1 MTPTTT
7 NPAIPK
13 TEANGQPLPELPPE
27 VIPNYDEIV
36 VQDDAPMDSIYN
48 EKQQRLLTE
57 PLYSAW
63 PGPGE
68 GRTFMALANVG
79 FFYQLHHSPIVPD
92 TMLALDTPPIW
103 HPRQKENRSYF
114 IWEIGKSPEVA
125 LEIVSDVRGGEDGE
139 KKDTYARVG
148 VLVYVIYDP
157 DNVLKK
163 GVLRAFVLD
172 RRRYVPIDPKWFEE
186 IGLGLTTWT
195 GEYERQQES
204 WLRWCDR
211 DGKPIPSGAECA
223 EQLREQLRR
232 LGHEPQV

>member
-114 IWEIGKSPEVA
+114 IWEIGKSPEA
-125 LEIVSDVRGGEDGE
+125 PLEIVSDLRAGEDTE
-139 KKDTYARVG
+139 TKPTYPHAHVS
-148 VLVYVIYDP
+148 LYV
-157 DNVLKK
+157 
-163 GVLRAFVLD
+163 
-172 RRRYVPIDPKWFEE
+172 
-186 IGLGLTTWT
+186 
-195 GEYERQQES
+195 
-204 WLRWCDR
+204 
-211 DGKPIPSGAECA
+211 
-223 EQLREQLRR
+223 
-232 LGHEPQV
+232 